1 MEIKLKIGYEQLVD
15 IIQQL
20 PMDEVEKLKTEIE
33 RISRNMNS
41 ESEAMKDF
49 ESFIA
54 NGPVMSDEK
63 FQAFEENRKHFTQWR
78 AS

>member
-1 MEIKLKIGYEQLVD
+1 MEIKLKIGYEQLVG

-20 PMDEVEKLKTEIE
+20 PIDEVNKLKAEIK
-33 RISRNMNS
+33 IYYS
-41 ESEAMKDF
+41 ELEAMKDF

-63 FQAFEENRKHFTQWR
+63 FQVEENRKYFTEWR
-78 AS
+78 AN